1 MAVLVK
7 NGNNDRYLCE
17 KAGISVK
24 KEGDFSE
31 MLCYN
36 NKDIHDGGIYLGK

>member
-1 MAVLVK
+1 MT
-7 NGNNDRYLCE
+7 D
-17 KAGISVK
+17 ISVRKQGYRSK